1 MKIALEREVDPAA
14 WALLAQGDDDGTF
27 FHDPTWMHALTATYP
42 GFQARYV
49 VARED
54 NGRLAGGLP
63 AVAAVRAGLTQ
74 LLSMPFGTY
83 AMPLVAG
90 GASQSPARVRALLG
104 EAWRREATRSGVVR
118 AHLVPFSTTQRDPGA
133 AWLPAA
139 WRRVERTHII
149 PLAVGF
155 EEIWFKR
162 YDKENRTASRK
173 AVRLGVVV
181 GEERGAA
188 AGETLDRLY
197 RTQSME
203 WSDHAAYR
211 PGLLQRLAETG
222 GERVRVWVARHEGE
236 AVFAAMVFY
245 HRDTVTPWV
254 SGSTAGARALCAGN
268 LLHKVIIEDACRR
281 GFAAYNFGGSG
292 GIAGIE
298 AFKVAFGGEAV
309 DYASYLREAP
319 WFGGLRRLATRLKG
333 AR

>member
-1 MKIALEREVDPAA
+1 MKISLERQVDPAA
-14 WALLAQGDDDGTF
+14 WAVLAQGDADGSF
-27 FHDPTWMHALTATYP
+27 FHDAAWMRALVDTYP
-42 GFQARYV
+42 GFSARYFL
-49 VARED
+49 ARED

-63 AVAAVRAGLTQ
+63 AVVARRAGLAQ

-90 GASQSPARVRALLG
+90 GASASTGRVRQLLM
-104 EAWRREATRSGVVR
+104 EAWRKEATRAGVVR
-118 AHLVPFSTTQRDPGA
+118 AHLVPFSATQRDPGA

-149 PLAVGF
+149 PLSVGF

-181 GEERGAA
+181 GEERGAD
-188 AGETLDRLY
+188 AGATLDRLY

-203 WSDHAAYR
+203 WTTHATYR
-211 PGLLQRLAETG
+211 PGLFQRLAEQG
-222 GERVRVWVARHEGE
+222 GERVRIWVARHEGE
-236 AVFAAMVFY
+236 AVFAVMVFY

-268 LLHKVIIEDACRR
+268 LIHKVIIEDGAGR

-292 GIAGIE
+292 GNPGIE
-298 AFKVAFGGEAV
+298 AFKVAFGGEAW

-319 WFGGLRRLATRLKG
+319 WFGGLRRLAARVKG
-333 AR
+333 AS